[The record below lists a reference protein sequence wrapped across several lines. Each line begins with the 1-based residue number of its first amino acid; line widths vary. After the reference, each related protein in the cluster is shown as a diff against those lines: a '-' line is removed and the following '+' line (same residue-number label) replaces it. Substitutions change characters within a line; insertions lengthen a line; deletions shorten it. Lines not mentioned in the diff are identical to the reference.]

1 MNLIDEARSGESAA
15 GFYYVSDIIF
25 SMFVGDMLLM
35 MAMLLMSNC
44 LISDISPTSLRH
56 FLRHFFSMPS
66 CLNILPSSEKVY
78 PLSSAV
84 AIDFSAFEI
93 AS

>member
-1 MNLIDEARSGESAA
+1 MGIRNQKIVILPPFRSAA

-44 LISDISPTSLRH
+44 LISDISPTFLLNAKLLKHPSQLREG
-56 FLRHFFSMPS
+56 
-66 CLNILPSSEKVY
+66 ISSV
-78 PLSSAV
+78 LSSGH
-84 AIDFSAFEI
+84 
-93 AS
+93 